1 MMENQIW
8 LDLLRLGAV
17 FLLVLANGFF
27 VAAEF
32 ALVGVRRTR
41 IAELID
47 KGNLAANWVQKAIE
61 EPDRFIAATQ
71 LGITLASLG
80 LGWIGEPALSNLLRP
95 IIDLFPA
102 TIESEVSHSLSAGLS
117 FAVITFLHVVIGEL
131 APKSI
136 ALQNAERT
144 SLTVARP
151 TLWAEWLFRPAIWL
165 LNGAGSA
172 LLRLLK
178 IQPASGHER
187 VHSIEELK
195 MLVSDSAGIGVVE
208 DDAEEMLHAVFDLGH
223 TLVLS
228 VMVPRTEMIA
238 VSSSATLEEI
248 IQLYLEHTFTKLPVY
263 GRNLDQ
269 ILGIVH
275 LNDLLREL
283 YNDRQN
289 VKTAQDLMREAIF
302 IPENA
307 RVSGLLRHFRDR
319 QQHIA
324 IVLDEYG
331 GTAGMVTLEDLLE
344 EIIGEVGDPFD
355 SQPEIQRFP
364 DGSTLV
370 DGLMPI
376 EDFNERFNL
385 ALKNPDY
392 NTVAGFVIGK
402 LGRLAQVGDS
412 IKAAGLHFQ
421 VEAMD
426 GLRIARLSIRKAQD
440 TRSKSKPSQTP
451 GD

>member
-1 MMENQIW
+1 MENHIW
-8 LDLLRLGAV
+8 LDLLRLGGVA
-17 FLLVLANGFF
+17 LLVLANGFF

-47 KGNLAANWVQKAIE
+47 KGSISAHWVQKAIE

-80 LGWIGEPALSNLLRP
+80 LGWIGEPALSNLLEP
-95 IIDLFPA
+95 IIQLFPPA
-102 TIESEVSHSLSAGLS
+102 IESEVSHSLSAGLS
-117 FAVITFLHVVIGEL
+117 FVVITFLHVVIGEL
-131 APKSI
+131 TPKSI
-136 ALQNAERT
+136 ALQNPERT

-151 TLWAEWLFRPAIWL
+151 TIWAEWIFRPAIWL
-165 LNGAGSA
+165 LNGAGNL

-178 IQPASGHER
+178 IQPATGHER

-208 DDAEEMLHAVFDLGH
+208 DDAEEMLYAVFDLGH
-223 TLVLS
+223 TLVRS

-238 VSSSATLEEI
+238 VPSNATLEDI
-248 IQLYLEHTFTKLPVY
+248 IQLYLEHSFTKLPVY
-263 GRNLDQ
+263 GRNLDHV
-269 ILGIVH
+269 LGIVH
-275 LNDLLREL
+275 LNDLLSALYGEL
-283 YNDRQN
+283 QH
-289 VKTAQDLMREAIF
+289 VSSAQDLMREAIF
-302 IPENA
+302 IPETA
-307 RVSGLLRHFRDR
+307 RVSGLLRLFRDR

-331 GTAGMVTLEDLLE
+331 GTAGIVTLEDLLE
-344 EIIGEVGDPFD
+344 EIVGEVGDPFD
-355 SQPEIQRFP
+355 TQPEIQSFP
-364 DGSTLV
+364 DGSSLV

-385 ALKNPDY
+385 SLNDPDY

-402 LGRLAQVGDS
+402 LGRLAQVGDV
-412 IKAAGLHFQ
+412 INAAGLRFQ

-426 GLRIARLSIRKAQD
+426 GLRIARLSIRKISD
-440 TRSKSKPSQTP
+440 TRNPSKSHQKPAE
-451 GD
+451 

>member
-1 MMENQIW
+1 MENQIW
-8 LDLLRLGAV
+8 LDIIRLCGV
-17 FLLVLANGFF
+17 VLLVLANGFF

-47 KGNLAANWVQKAIE
+47 KGNLAAHWVQKAIE
-61 EPDRFIAATQ
+61 DPDRFIAATQ

-80 LGWIGEPALSNLLRP
+80 LGWIGEPALSNLLTP
-95 IIDLFPA
+95 IINLFPA
-102 TIESEVSHSLSAGLS
+102 AIESEVSHSLSAGLA

-131 APKSI
+131 TPKSI
-136 ALQNAERT
+136 ALQNPERT

-151 TLWAEWLFRPAIWL
+151 TLWAEWIFRPAIWL
-165 LNGAGSA
+165 LNGAGNL
-172 LLRLLK
+172 LLRMLK
-178 IQPASGHER
+178 IKPATGHER

-208 DDAEEMLHAVFDLGH
+208 DDAEEMLYAVFDLGH
-223 TLVLS
+223 TLVRS

-238 VSSSATLEEI
+238 VPSTATLENI
-248 IQLYLEHTFTKLPVY
+248 IQLYLEHAFTKLPVY

-269 ILGIVH
+269 VLGIVH
-275 LNDLLREL
+275 LNDLLSALYGEL
-283 YNDRQN
+283 KG
-289 VKTAQDLMREAIF
+289 VSSAKDLMREAIF
-302 IPENA
+302 IPETA
-307 RVSGLLRHFRDR
+307 RVSGLLRLFRDR

-331 GTAGMVTLEDLLE
+331 GTAGIVTLEDLLE

-355 SQPEIQRFP
+355 TQPEIQSFP

-376 EDFNERFNL
+376 EDLNERFDL
-385 ALKNPDY
+385 TLENPDY

-412 IKAAGLHFQ
+412 VTAEGLRLQ

-426 GLRIARLSIRKAQD
+426 GLRIARLSIRKLQE
-440 TRSKSKPSQTP
+440 SQSQTKSTQPP

>member
-1 MMENQIW
+1 MENQIW
-8 LDLLRLGAV
+8 LDILRLFAV
-17 FLLVLANGFF
+17 GILVLLNGFF

-41 IAELID
+41 VAELIE
-47 KGNLAANWVQKAIE
+47 KGNQTAKWVQKAIDD
-61 EPDRFIAATQ
+61 PDRFIAATQ

-80 LGWIGEPALSNLLRP
+80 LGWIGEPALSNLLEP
-95 IIDLFPA
+95 IINLFPA
-102 TIESEVSHSLSAGLS
+102 AIESEVSHSLSAGLA

-136 ALQNAERT
+136 ALQNPERT
-144 SLTVARP
+144 SLRIARP
-151 TLWAEWLFRPAIWL
+151 TLWAEWIFRPAIWL
-165 LNGAGSA
+165 LNGAGNT

-208 DDAEEMLHAVFDLGH
+208 DDAEEMLYAVFDLGQ
-223 TLVLS
+223 TLVRS

-238 VSSSATLEEI
+238 VASNANLDEI
-248 IQLYLEHTFTKLPVY
+248 IQLYLQHSFTKLPVY
-263 GRNLDQ
+263 GRNHDQ

-275 LNDLLREL
+275 LNDLLRAL
-283 YNDRQN
+283 HDDSQN
-289 VKTAQDLMREAIF
+289 QKSAQDLMREATF

-355 SQPEIQRFP
+355 PHPEIQSFP

-376 EDFNERFNL
+376 EDFNERFDIDL
-385 ALKNPDY
+385 ENPDY

-402 LGRLAQVGDS
+402 LGRLAQVGDTVDTE
-412 IKAAGLHFQ
+412 GLRFQ

-426 GLRIARLSIRKAQD
+426 GLRIARLSIRITQD
-440 TRSKSKPSQTP
+440 SGNLPASTQPL

>member
-1 MMENQIW
+1 MENQIW

>member
-1 MMENQIW
+1 MENQIW

-17 FLLVLANGFF
+17 ILLVLANGFF

-95 IIDLFPA
+95 IIELFPA
-102 TIESEVSHSLSAGLS
+102 TIESGVSHSLSAGLS

-144 SLTVARP
+144 SLAIARP
-151 TLWAEWLFRPAIWL
+151 TLWAEWFFRPVIWL
-165 LNGAGSA
+165 LNGAGNG

-178 IQPASGHER
+178 IQPASGHEL

-208 DDAEEMLHAVFDLGH
+208 DDAEEMLHAVFDLGQ

-248 IQLYLEHTFTKLPVY
+248 IQLYLEHSFTKLPVY

-275 LNDLLREL
+275 LNDLLRAL

-289 VKTAQDLMREAIF
+289 VKTVQDLMREAIF

-307 RVSGLLRHFRDR
+307 RVSGLLRLFRDR

-385 ALKNPDY
+385 ALENPDY

-402 LGRLAQVGDS
+402 LGRLAQVGDI
-412 IKAAGLHFQ
+412 IKAEGLRFQ

-440 TRSKSKPSQTP
+440 TRSQSKPTQTP

>member
-1 MMENQIW
+1 MEDQIL
-8 LDLLRLGAV
+8 LDILRLCAV
-17 FLLVLANGFF
+17 VLLVLANGFF

-47 KGNLAANWVQKAIE
+47 KGNLGANWVQKAIE
-61 EPDRFIAATQ
+61 DPDRFIAATQ

-80 LGWIGEPALSNLLRP
+80 LGWIGEPALSNLLTP
-95 IIDLFPA
+95 IINLFPDA
-102 TIESEVSHSLSAGLS
+102 IESEVSHSLSAGLA

-136 ALQNAERT
+136 ALQNPERT
-144 SLTVARP
+144 SLAVARP
-151 TLWAEWLFRPAIWL
+151 TLWAEWIFRPAIWL
-165 LNGAGSA
+165 LNGAGNG

-187 VHSIEELK
+187 VHSIAELK

-223 TLVLS
+223 TLVRS

-238 VSSSATLEEI
+238 VPSNATLDEI
-248 IQLYLEHTFTKLPVY
+248 IQLYLQHSFTKLPVY

-269 ILGIVH
+269 ILGVVH
-275 LNDLLREL
+275 LNDLLRAL
-283 YNDRQN
+283 YDDQQN
-289 VKTAQDLMREAIF
+289 SKSAQDLMREAIF

-307 RVSGLLRHFRDR
+307 RVSGLLRHFRKR

-355 SQPEIQRFP
+355 SQPEIQSFP

-376 EDFNERFNL
+376 EDLNELFDL
-385 ALKNPDY
+385 ALENPDY
-392 NTVAGFVIGK
+392 NTVAGFMIGK

-412 IKAAGLHFQ
+412 ITAEGLRFQ

-440 TRSKSKPSQTP
+440 SQSQASATQP
-451 GD
+451 PAD

>member
-1 MMENQIW
+1 MENQIW
-8 LDLLRLGAV
+8 LDLLKLGAV

-61 EPDRFIAATQ
+61 DPDRFIAATQ

-95 IIDLFPA
+95 IIELFPA

-144 SLTVARP
+144 SLAIARP
-151 TLWAEWLFRPAIWL
+151 TLWVEWFFRPAIWL
-165 LNGAGSA
+165 LNGTGNA

-178 IQPASGHER
+178 IHPASGHER

-238 VSSSATLEEI
+238 VSASATVEEI
-248 IQLYLEHTFTKLPVY
+248 IQLYLEHSFTKLPVY

-269 ILGIVH
+269 ILGVVH
-275 LNDLLREL
+275 LNDLLRAL

-376 EDFNERFNL
+376 IDFNERFNL
-385 ALKNPDY
+385 ALDNPDY

-402 LGRLAQVGDS
+402 LGRLAQVGDI
-412 IKAAGLHFQ
+412 IKAEGLRFQ

-440 TRSKSKPSQTP
+440 TRSQSKPSQTP

>member
-1 MMENQIW
+1 MENQIG

-95 IIDLFPA
+95 IIELFPA
-102 TIESEVSHSLSAGLS
+102 TIESGVSHSLSAGLS

-144 SLTVARP
+144 SLAIARP

-165 LNGAGSA
+165 LNGAGNG

-178 IQPASGHER
+178 IKPASGHER
-187 VHSIEELK
+187 VHSIKELK

-238 VSSSATLEEI
+238 VSSRATLEEI
-248 IQLYLEHTFTKLPVY
+248 IQLYIEHSFTKLPVY

-275 LNDLLREL
+275 LNDLLRAS
-283 YNDRQN
+283 YNDRRN

-412 IKAAGLHFQ
+412 IKAEGLRFQ

-440 TRSKSKPSQTP
+440 TRSQSKPAQTP